1 MDAGAPLSKHLHHP
15 FQLHRLSTSSSPS
28 LSSSPLCDFHLLMGK
43 LYGVA
48 GLAHFTDL
56 LFGQS
61 TILTMAGAPKLS
73 DLPLLGQFYAL
84 VWCVSGLV
92 AAITSRNENW
102 ALAGIAIYGIVEVV
116 GATILLASFDTVGGW
131 TVVNAVLVQIAVAM
145 AWVYA
150 LQKEKISAL

>member
-1 MDAGAPLSKHLHHP
+1 M
-15 FQLHRLSTSSSPS
+15 
-28 LSSSPLCDFHLLMGK
+28 
-43 LYGVA
+43 
-48 GLAHFTDL
+48 
-56 LFGQS
+56 LFRS
-61 TILTMAGAPKLS
+61 
-73 DLPLLGQFYAL
+73 
-84 VWCVSGLV
+84 LV